1 MSTKVAI
8 IEDDVAIA
16 QMYRI
21 KFETEGFE
29 VEVEARAPMHLLE
42 PRRFLR
48 DEGLKGTVRFIWNIV
63 RDRESCIFPCA
74 VKRSLELA
82 S

>member
-1 MSTKVAI
+1 MGNVLTITTPGASLS
-8 IEDDVAIA
+8 
-16 QMYRI
+16 QQRMP
-21 KFETEGFE
+21 G
-29 VEVEARAPMHLLE
+29 HLLE
-42 PRRFLR
+42 PGRLLR
-48 DEGLKGTVRFIWNIV
+48 DEGLKGTVRFTWNIV